1 MIHIQ
6 DSFYEIMQDVREGW
20 NSDAFK
26 ERYSEVLTKYDYIVG
41 DWGYNQLR
49 LRGFYDD
56 QNKKAK
62 AAFDAKI
69 STLDEYI
76 NEYCNFGCS
85 YFVVKKINPPE
96 GYQAISDLGQANE
109 ADEENETDKMA

>member
-6 DSFYEIMQDVREGW
+6 GNFYEVAQDVRQGW
-20 NSDAFK
+20 NQDAFK
-26 ERYSEVLTKYDYIVG
+26 ERYSEVLGKYDYIVG
-41 DWGYNQLR
+41 DWGYSQLR

-62 AAFDAKI
+62 AAFDNRI

-76 NEYCNFGCS
+76 LEYCNFGCAF
-85 YFVVKKINPPE
+85 FVVKKVKPPE
-96 GYQAISDLGQANE
+96 GYRPVSVPDYDE
-109 ADEENETDKMA
+109 DEE